1 MYVTNIYPTY
11 NCVVTCYKIAANHT
25 LTRLVLW
32 CHNQPYKVTFKVS
45 REIKQ
50 TPASL
55 YTETTDDL
63 SPLKLTKSRILDCS
77 HRNCGQ
83 IWLLK
88 MALKTPCVILGHYD
102 LNKVIW
108 PNSLENC
115 IMGKGTCPVGFF
127 RLCLFSK
134 VMRIFL

>member
-1 MYVTNIYPTY
+1 MYATNIYPTY

-25 LTRLVLW
+25 LTRLVFW
-32 CHNQPYKVTFKVS
+32 CHNRPYKVTVS
-45 REIKQ
+45 REIKHLRRYKLKLLMIC
-50 TPASL
+50 PI
-55 YTETTDDL
+55 
-63 SPLKLTKSRILDCS
+63 LKLTKSRILDCS